1 MTILDTLRQDL
12 RYALRQ
18 LRRSPGF
25 TALVVVTLALGIGAN
40 TAIFSVVDSVLLRP
54 LRYPAAD
61 RLLDLSTVTGR
72 GALGGGAK
80 FRAAMSYPDLQ
91 EVGKLSAD
99 FSGVAAYS
107 GQAYNLALGDR
118 PREVRAAVVSPDL
131 FKVLG
136 VSPVAG
142 RTFSAAERDDQV
154 AVLGYR
160 MWATDFGSD
169 PGVVGRTLELDG
181 RTFTVIGVMPPGFD
195 FPSEDT
201 RLWVPI
207 GEALRSDRKL
217 EFDRHYFY
225 FRAVARLAPA
235 ATLARA
241 QADLDGLAHRLQEA
255 ERATPGGQGGQRR
268 IEMRATGPGGGG
280 GKPGIGLVREMRFE
294 VQPLKA
300 AVIGDIGSAL
310 YILFGAVAL
319 VLLIACANA
328 AGLLIARA
336 ADRRREMAVRR
347 ALGADRGR
355 LIRQLLTE
363 SLLLALAAGALGILL
378 SRWGLAAGVALW
390 RQVPRAGEIGID
402 PGVLAFAVGLSV
414 VTGLAFGLLPAF
426 RTTAFGL
433 EEALRDE
440 GGASTGSRGRRRTQG
455 VLVVAELALAL
466 VLVVGSGL
474 LVKSFVGLMSVDPG
488 YTTRDVL
495 AARVRLTPSRYP
507 TTAQQNDFF
516 QAVTRALDRDPSVAE
531 VSLSR
536 TLPLSGSVQA
546 MGFDPRRIRP
556 DFPRQVMVARL
567 GVVGPRYFAATGI
580 ALQGR
585 DFTPADR
592 ADAQRV
598 VIVNRRLAD
607 QLWPGQN
614 VVGKT
619 MPLSVPGA
627 GPGEATV
634 VGVIG
639 DIHYSSLDAP
649 VMPEIYVPERQAG
662 PAPQMWIV
670 LKARHSSAA
679 LGSALRTAVRQA
691 DPTQPIG
698 EIVSLDQELSR
709 STASRRQDMTLLAAF
724 AGLALLLSL
733 VGIYGVT
740 AYAVAQRTR
749 EMGLRLAIGARPRQV
764 VRLLLR
770 ENLRLVVIGVG
781 LGLTGAFAATRVL
794 GSMLFGVSTLD
805 PATFVLA
812 GLLLAG
818 VAMAATWFPARRAAR
833 IDPMEA
839 LRHE

>member
-1 MTILDTLRQDL
+1 MTILDALRQDL

-25 TALVVVTLALGIGAN
+25 TALVVATLALGIGAN

-61 RLLDLSTVTGR
+61 RLMDLSSVQGR

-80 FRAAMSYPDLQ
+80 FRSAMSYPDLQ
-91 EVGKLSAD
+91 EVRKLSSD

-107 GQAYNLALGDR
+107 GQDYNLALGDR
-118 PREVRAAVVSPDL
+118 PREVRAATVSPDL
-131 FKVLG
+131 FQVLG

-142 RTFSAAERDDQV
+142 RVFSASERDEQV
-154 AVLGYR
+154 VVLGYG

-181 RTFTVIGVMPPGFD
+181 RSFTVIGVMPRGFD

-207 GEALRSDRKL
+207 GEALRADPKL
-217 EFDRHYFY
+217 EFDRNYFS

-235 ATLARA
+235 GTMARA
-241 QADLDGLAHRLQEA
+241 QSDLDGLAHRLQEA
-255 ERATPGGQGGQRR
+255 ERTGAGGEGGRR
-268 IEMRATGPGGGG
+268 RVEIRSAGPGGGG
-280 GKPGIGLVREMRFE
+280 GAPRVDVTRETRFE
-294 VQPLKA
+294 LQPLKA
-300 AVIGDIGSAL
+300 SVIGDVGSAL

-319 VLLIACANA
+319 LLLIACANA

-336 ADRRREMAVRR
+336 TERRQEMAVRR

-363 SLLLALAAGALGILL
+363 SLLLAAAAGAFGVLL
-378 SRWGLAAGVALW
+378 SRWGLSAGLALW

-402 PGVLAFAVGLSV
+402 PPVLGFAVGLSV
-414 VTGLAFGLLPAF
+414 ITGLAFGLLPAF

-433 EEALRDE
+433 EEALRSE
-440 GGASTGSRGRRRTQG
+440 GGASTGSRGRRRTLSA
-455 VLVVAELALAL
+455 LVVTELALAL

-474 LVKSFVGLMSVDPG
+474 LVKSFVTLMSVDPG
-488 YTTRDVL
+488 YTTRDVV

-507 TTAQQNDFF
+507 TAAQQNEFF
-516 QAVTRALDRDPSVAE
+516 QSVTRALARDPSVAE

-546 MGFDPRRIRP
+546 VGFDPRRIRR

-607 QLWPGQN
+607 QLWPGKDAI
-614 VVGKT
+614 GKT
-619 MPLSVPGA
+619 MPLAIPGA

-634 VGVIG
+634 VGLIG
-639 DIHYSSLDAP
+639 DVHYSSLDAP

-662 PAPQMWIV
+662 PAPQLWIV
-670 LKARHSSAA
+670 LKARRSSAA
-679 LGSALRTAVRQA
+679 LGSALRTAVGQA
-691 DPTQPIG
+691 DPAQPIG

-709 STASRRQDMTLLAAF
+709 STATRRQDMTLLTAF

-749 EMGLRLAIGARPRQV
+749 EMGLRLAVGARPRQV
-764 VRLLLR
+764 VGLLLR
-770 ENLRLVVIGVG
+770 ENLGLVVAGVG
-781 LGLTGAFAATRVL
+781 LGLAGAFAATRVL
-794 GSMLFGVSTLD
+794 GSMMFGVSTLD

-812 GLLLAG
+812 GLLLAA